1 MAKVY
6 FGFAISDSMFQGDEV
21 EVSRSMLDIDAVKFL
36 VRQGVIPCLNPS
48 HVPTIKAM
56 KEKFGIDVEIPE
68 KAPIVS
74 LDVGDRLIVM
84 SVRGLPRLDAT
95 RHEYT
100 QEEID
105 GATFSFSVWEVL
117 E

>member
-6 FGFAISDSMFQGDEV
+6 FGFAVADSMFQGDV
-21 EVSRSMLDIDAVKFL
+21 EVSRSELDLDAVKFL
-36 VRQGVIPCLNPS
+36 IRKGVVPCLNPS
-48 HVPTIKAM
+48 HIATINAM
-56 KEKFGIDVEIPE
+56 KERYGIDVEIPE
-68 KAPIVS
+68 KAPQVM

-95 RHEYT
+95 RHEYS

-105 GATFSFSVWEVL
+105 GAAFKFSIWEVL

>member
-1 MAKVY
+1 MATVY
-6 FGFAISDSMFQGDEV
+6 FGFAVSDSMFSGDIEM
-21 EVSRSMLDIDAVKFL
+21 SRSVIDVDAVKFL
-36 VRQGVIPCLNPS
+36 VKQGVVPCLNPS
-48 HVPTIKAM
+48 HVATIAAM
-56 KEKFGIDVEIPE
+56 RERFGIDVEIPE

-84 SVRGLPRLDAT
+84 SVRGLPRLGAD

-100 QEEID
+100 EAEID
-105 GATFSFSVWEVL
+105 SATFTFSIWEVL

>member
-6 FGFAISDSMFQGDEV
+6 FGFAVADSMFQGDV
-21 EVSRSMLDIDAVKFL
+21 EVSRSELDLDAVKFL
-36 VRQGVIPCLNPS
+36 IRKGVVPCLNPS
-48 HVPTIKAM
+48 HIATINAM
-56 KEKFGIDVEIPE
+56 KERYGIDVEIPE
-68 KAPIVS
+68 KAPQVM

-84 SVRGLPRLDAT
+84 SVRGLPRLDAS

-100 QEEID
+100 ESEID
-105 GATFSFSVWEVL
+105 GATFKFSVWEVL

>member
-6 FGFAISDSMFQGDEV
+6 FGFAISDSMFNGDV
-21 EVSRSMLDIDAVKFL
+21 EVVRSVLDIDAVKFL
-36 VRQGVIPCLNPS
+36 VKKGVIPCLNPS
-48 HVPTIKAM
+48 HKPTIDLM
-56 KEKFGIDVEIPE
+56 RTKFGLDVPIPDS
-68 KAPIVS
+68 APQVS
-74 LDVGDRLIVM
+74 LETGDRVIVM
-84 SVRGLPRLDAT
+84 GVRGLPRLAE

-105 GATFSFSVWEVL
+105 KATFSFSIWEVL

>member
-6 FGFAISDSMFQGDEV
+6 FGFAVADSMFQGDEV
-21 EVSRSMLDIDAVKFL
+21 TISRSMLDINAVKFL
-36 VRQGVIPCLNPS
+36 VRKGVIPCLNPS

-68 KAPIVS
+68 RAPQVS

-84 SVRGLPRLDAT
+84 GVRGLPRLDAT

-100 QEEID
+100 EQEID
-105 GATFSFSVWEVL
+105 NATFSFSVWEVL